1 MTIKDFMGGLFSSYF
16 QPLYLEVIKSP
27 WGKTSDSL
35 TCLLVM
41 FTENHIR
48 PAAVSKTI
56 FHPLEV
62 FTNL

>member
-16 QPLYLEVIKSP
+16 QPLYLEVIKS
-27 WGKTSDSL
+27 DSL
-35 TCLLVM
+35 TCSLGL
-41 FTENHIR
+41 FTENPIR